1 MTTTTTAEVSGKTVA
16 LGRAAQ
22 QLQLKRGEFELAVQL
37 GHVRTVRE
45 DLGARPRVPQDEI
58 ERIRS
63 AEGFPDA
70 LRERVRVVGTAD
82 AAELLGVPAHRFTR
96 LARGGHFT
104 PVKCYL
110 NRYRAVVWLYLAE
123 EVTDLALRHPELLSD
138 RQLPKETLVR
148 LGAGEDRRPRNWRG
162 RRAAMLLQQT
172 DDPWERAAGIASA
185 LDPAHVAEVVTDPN
199 ERAYLIRLRPE
210 AVRVGPDSP
219 AAREIIDRLQLAQ
232 DLDEVL
238 WYRMDLAQQ
247 LSVARLSRPA
257 PRPGWERATSEAFGT
272 ARPLYTPTPT
282 SLPPAR
288 PKQPGLRHDDF
299 GHGELRHGEL
309 RQGEQ
314 RQDEFRQVAPG
325 WDDFGRRASRESAL
339 EPVGAERGEPRAGH
353 GRLRRGLAR
362 LRRPRASARTTTT
375 AR

>member
-1 MTTTTTAEVSGKTVA
+1 MTTTTTAEVSGKTVT

-22 QLQLKRGEFELAVQL
+22 QLDLKRGEFDLAVQL

-45 DLGARPRVPQDEI
+45 DLGARPRVAQEEV

-63 AEGFPDA
+63 AEDFPEA
-70 LRERVRVVGTAD
+70 LRERVRVVGTAE
-82 AAELLGVPAHRFTR
+82 ASQLLDVPAHRFTR

-123 EVTDLALRHPELLSD
+123 ELTDLALRHPELLTD

-185 LDPAHVAEVVTDPN
+185 LDAAHLAELVTDPY
-199 ERAYLIRLRPE
+199 ELAYLSRLRPE
-210 AVRVGPDSP
+210 TARVGPDSP
-219 AAREIIDRLQLAQ
+219 AAREIIERLQLAQ
-232 DLDEVL
+232 DPDEVL
-238 WYRMDLAQQ
+238 WHRMDLAQH
-247 LSVARLSRPA
+247 LSIARSARPA
-257 PRPGWERATSEAFGT
+257 PRPEWERPAIGTTATAT
-272 ARPLYTPTPT
+272 AIARPAHVPAPASSPGPT
-282 SLPPAR
+282 
-288 PKQPGLRHDDF
+288 
-299 GHGELRHGEL
+299 ELKPSQL
-309 RQGEQ
+309 RQSY
-314 RQDEFRQVAPG
+314 PK
-325 WDDFGRRASRESAL
+325 GREL
-339 EPVGAERGEPRAGH
+339 EPVGVERVESRGGH

-362 LRRPRASARTTTT
+362 LRRPRTAARSSTT
-375 AR
+375 AP

>member
-22 QLQLKRGEFELAVQL
+22 ELQLKRGEFELAVQL

-45 DLGARPRVPQDEI
+45 GLGTRPRVAQEEV

-63 AEGFPDA
+63 TEGFPEA
-70 LRERVRVVGTAD
+70 LRERVRVVGTAE
-82 AAELLGVPAHRFTR
+82 ASQLLGVPAHRFTR

-123 EVTDLALRHPELLSD
+123 EVTDLALRHPELIND

-162 RRAAMLLQQT
+162 RRAAMLLRQT

-185 LDPAHVAEVVTDPN
+185 LDPAHVVEVVPDPH
-199 ERAYLIRLRPE
+199 ERAYLMHLRPE
-210 AVRVGPDSP
+210 SVRVGPDSP
-219 AAREIIDRLQLAQ
+219 AAREIIERLQRAQ

-238 WYRMDLAQQ
+238 WYRMDLAQH
-247 LSVARLSRPA
+247 LSVARSFRPA
-257 PRPGWERATSEAFGT
+257 PRPEGT
-272 ARPLYTPTPT
+272 RPGFDGPCAARPVPI
-282 SLPPAR
+282 PAAASAPVLVE
-288 PKQPGLRHDDF
+288 PK
-299 GHGELRHGEL
+299 
-309 RQGEQ
+309 
-314 RQDEFRQVAPG
+314 V
-325 WDDFGRRASRESAL
+325 SAL
-339 EPVGAERGEPRAGH
+339 GQSGFVQGRPDRRRLQPVGAEPVESGEHRAEVGEHGEYGEPRVGH

-362 LRRPRASARTTTT
+362 LRRPRSAARSTTT
-375 AR
+375 AP